1 MSSSLLSILW
11 MSAGRAPLIAA
22 AAAVDTSDEALL
34 HCSATLCRREHVR
47 HRKHRIRPV
56 EQIMGGK
63 KKSVAFKARLGGRS
77 RRVSTRP
84 LLAAGAS
91 LMAAATTCDAFG
103 FGVPASRLVHSRLV
117 HTRCTSRCLGRRT
130 HRLRSAEADDE
141 EVSEAY
147 SALEER
153 LEAEIQELEEEIGQ
167 TVQSS
172 TEDLGEANDDASASI
187 SEEPTEG
194 TEGIEATEEL
204 EVGEPRLSKLAKLK
218 ELFWLCRPSNFP
230 VVTLFHALGVFL
242 SARCWTANS
251 DCAPAV
257 AATAVFSPLMR
268 HPAILTTLVSL
279 ILVTSTSMVTNDY
292 YDARN
297 GVDAPSPN
305 EEEGEGQYEH
315 YHPLANGDLPY
326 SLAKTFDSWLYAA
339 LLFSSAAVPGIIPRT
354 MVIGAAIITY
364 LYTTV
369 LKPRTWIKNLSCAA
383 LVAMSPVTSGL
394 AAWHVLTDG
403 PFVLKL
409 GIETATRLPFHLIFK
424 SRLSW
429 LVVSLF
435 FGIMS
440 REILMDI
447 TDCEGD
453 RNADICT
460 LPVKYGSKYA
470 SSVALGCS
478 AMSALAACGA
488 SRSIL
493 NFVDFAELFMN
504 PPVRRGLLS
513 FIGSWGL
520 LYRTARVYSTRGED
534 VGLAERAVREGT
546 FWVVLILASFV

>member
-1 MSSSLLSILW
+1 M
-11 MSAGRAPLIAA
+11 
-22 AAAVDTSDEALL
+22 
-34 HCSATLCRREHVR
+34 
-47 HRKHRIRPV
+47 
-56 EQIMGGK
+56 
-63 KKSVAFKARLGGRS
+63 
-77 RRVSTRP
+77 
-84 LLAAGAS
+84 
-91 LMAAATTCDAFG
+91 
-103 FGVPASRLVHSRLV
+103 
-117 HTRCTSRCLGRRT
+117 
-130 HRLRSAEADDE
+130 
-141 EVSEAY
+141 SEAY
-147 SALEER
+147 SALAER
-153 LEAEIQELEEEIGQ
+153 LEAEIKELEEGIEQ
-167 TVQSS
+167 TAQSS
-172 TEDLGEANDDASASI
+172 AESTGEVSTVEAEGNVSASI
-187 SEEPTEG
+187 
-194 TEGIEATEEL
+194 TEEQIETTKEL
-204 EVGEPRLSKLAKLK
+204 EDEELRIPMLTKLK

-242 SARCWTANS
+242 SARCWAANS
-251 DCAPAV
+251 DCAQV
-257 AATAVFSPLMR
+257 AASAVFPRLMR
-268 HPAILTTLVSL
+268 HPAILTTLISL

-297 GVDAPSPN
+297 GVDVPSQN
-305 EEEGEGQYEH
+305 DDEGGGQYEH

-354 MVIGAAIITY
+354 MVIGSAIITY
-364 LYTTV
+364 LYTTQ

-403 PFVLKL
+403 PFAAKL

-460 LPVKYGSKYA
+460 LPVKYGNKYA

-478 AMSALAACGA
+478 VISALAACGA

-493 NFVDFAELFMN
+493 NFVDLAELFMN
-504 PPVRRGLLS
+504 APVRRGLLS

-520 LYRTARVYSTRGED
+520 LYRTARVYRTRGED
-534 VGLAERAVREGT
+534 VNLAEQAVRDGT
-546 FWVVLILASFV
+546 FWVVLILASFI

>member
-1 MSSSLLSILW
+1 VGLLDLRAARVRGRIVSI
-11 MSAGRAPLIAA
+11 SPSFAA
-22 AAAVDTSDEALL
+22 IDRHASMRPI
-34 HCSATLCRREHVR
+34 RR
-47 HRKHRIRPV
+47 
-56 EQIMGGK
+56 QIE
-63 KKSVAFKARLGGRS
+63 GRS
-77 RRVSTRP
+77 RRVSPRP

-91 LMAAATTCDAFG
+91 LMAAAATCDAFG
-103 FGVPASRLVHSRLV
+103 FGLPASSRLAYSTTSRIQ
-117 HTRCTSRCLGRRT
+117 TRCASRCLNRR
-130 HRLRSAEADDE
+130 HRLCSTSTDE
-141 EVSEAY
+141 GEVSEAY
-147 SALEER
+147 SALEES
-153 LEAEIQELEEEIGQ
+153 LEAEIQELEEEIEL
-167 TVQSS
+167 TAQSS
-172 TEDLGEANDDASASI
+172 TEALGEADDHVSASI
-187 SEEPTEG
+187 TEVP
-194 TEGIEATEEL
+194 EEL
-204 EVGEPRLSKLAKLK
+204 EDEDRISILTKLK
-218 ELFWLCRPSNFP
+218 DLFWLCRPSNFP

-242 SARCWTANS
+242 SARCWAANS
-251 DCAPAV
+251 DCAQV
-257 AATAVFSPLMR
+257 ATTAVFSKLMR
-268 HPAILTTLVSL
+268 QPAILTTLISL

-297 GVDAPSPN
+297 GVDVPSPN
-305 EEEGEGQYEH
+305 EDEGGGQYEH

-339 LLFSSAAVPGIIPRT
+339 LLFSSAAVPGVIPRT

-403 PFVLKL
+403 HFVTKL
-409 GIETATRLPFHLIFK
+409 GIETASRLPFHLIFK

-460 LPVKYGSKYA
+460 LPVKYGNKYA

-478 AMSALAACGA
+478 VMSALAACGA

-493 NFVDFAELFMN
+493 NFVDLAELFMN
-504 PPVRRGLLS
+504 APVRRGLLS

-520 LYRTARVYSTRGED
+520 LYRTARVYRTRGED
-534 VGLAERAVREGT
+534 VTLAEQAVREK